1 MENEMKNKL
10 GCALILSI
18 VSTLPLAVSADDS
31 SKAYFSAGM
40 MKMTDEGLDVLK
52 GTGVTIDDSDRF
64 YNFTVGYRV
73 SPNFALEG
81 SIISSGEISASLP
94 DGDSGTLFGKTYSE
108 SGSGSTAT
116 IKAKTDNS
124 YSLGLKYSGGIGRL
138 GVNIKVGQLF
148 WDVDYIASV
157 SGTFTYAGTAYSGS
171 SSATFKTVD
180 GNDPYFGIG
189 MSYALSNNSSIDLD
203 YISSEINGSD
213 ISGFSF
219 SWVRNF

>member
-1 MENEMKNKL
+1 MESEMKNKL

-64 YNFTVGYRV
+64 YNFIVGYRV

-148 WDVDYIASV
+148 WDVDYSV
-157 SGTFTYAGTAYSGS
+157 SSGTITYNGNGFNGS
-171 SSATFKTVD
+171 TSDRFHRVD
-180 GNDPYFGIG
+180 GSDPYVGFGVF
-189 MSYALSNNSSIDLD
+189 YAFSKNSSIDLD
-203 YISSEINGSD
+203 YISSEINDSD
-213 ISGFSF
+213 ISGYSL